1 MTPLCPIRYFV
12 PNSICGGLFKRRL
25 FKFPSFVTSHLQTYS
40 RREFTVQKNSIV
52 SMTEE
57 KDELIREARLITLS
71 FWRICIRCIRLLR
84 EVDCDKPSSSLPFF
98 NMMQDDEVLQKKW
111 RSDYYLDWA
120 SESIFQES
128 DCLNGEWSQENVDR
142 YLFFIRQGEEKRQ
155 WLLKEF
161 KIAKDPYTF
170 PHDRLLAFETRAY
183 RLLGGKNV
191 TNNVESSFPSEDPE
205 DDEDWEDEK
214 DW

>member
-1 MTPLCPIRYFV
+1 MNV
-12 PNSICGGLFKRRL
+12 
-25 FKFPSFVTSHLQTYS
+25 H
-40 RREFTVQKNSIV
+40 KNNID

-57 KDELIREARLITLS
+57 KEELIREARLITLS

-84 EVDCDKPSSSLPFF
+84 EVDCDKPSPTMQFF
-98 NMMQDDEVLQKKW
+98 NMMDDDEALQKKW

-128 DCLNGEWSQENVDR
+128 DCLNGEWSHHNVDR
-142 YLFFIRQGEEKRQ
+142 YLFYIRQGEEKRQ
-155 WLLKEF
+155 WLLNEF

-183 RLLGGKNV
+183 ALLGERNPTQV
-191 TNNVESSFPSEDPE
+191 IVSSTPNEGLE
-205 DDEDWEDEK
+205 DDEDWDDDK
-214 DW
+214 H

>member
-1 MTPLCPIRYFV
+1 
-12 PNSICGGLFKRRL
+12 
-25 FKFPSFVTSHLQTYS
+25 
-40 RREFTVQKNSIV
+40 
-52 SMTEE
+52 
-57 KDELIREARLITLS
+57 
-71 FWRICIRCIRLLR
+71 
-84 EVDCDKPSSSLPFF
+84 
-98 NMMQDDEVLQKKW
+98 MMHDDEALQKKW

-183 RLLGGKNV
+183 RFIGGKKV
-191 TNNVESSFPSEDPE
+191 TNHVESSLPFEDLE
-205 DDEDWEDEK
+205 DDEDWDDEK
-214 DW
+214 DL